1 VSAAR
6 LLLAFCMVFTYP
18 MECFVTRHCLLSIV
32 HRIISDR
39 EKAKAKLIQSGIRG
53 VTSGGVNAFGDI
65 EEQNPMMKRAP
76 SVRKNTDNTSTSVS
90 GQRYI
95 EDGMDPR
102 SRHKDG
108 CAYDSGEE
116 RPGGATRRD
125 SLEILLSTSEDS
137 RCDKNAEEVERERE
151 KDSACPTVIYF
162 NAEDS
167 QDRERRSDEDMVR
180 SLGKGKDRQ
189 KGKEKEKKRS
199 SGVMK
204 SENASVLS
212 GNSNNNS
219 KHSSS
224 IPGNS
229 RDGSKRNSPE
239 TLFTVLDTK
248 ENDSDND
255 DVTSNDSLSSP
266 CSVST
271 ARTAC
276 SAVNEKSELE
286 EETKSSVLND
296 GRRKQT
302 SSSDEIR
309 MKNENLKNDKGRE
322 GSRSASPMQNGEKVR
337 QTDGSHKD
345 TVFINVNNG
354 FSDQVSENKSD
365 VKNNAKADVNYD
377 FDYDVFHPVS
387 LLNTQEEKDKE
398 SIYRFSRVCPCPSSC
413 PCGVKNPFSDRQNTA
428 RVAVTLLLWGSSVAI
443 ALLFR
448 DLGMVLA
455 FTGAVCV
462 IFTVSIFVFFL
473 VYICFTT
480 FIKLF
485 VLLRS
490 LNCLFFLRS
499 NIAQS

>member
-1 VSAAR
+1 VFFLFEGVAVSAAR

-32 HRIISDR
+32 HRIMYDR
-39 EKAKAKLIQSGIRG
+39 EKAKAKLIQSGI
-53 VTSGGVNAFGDI
+53 GGVASVGLNAFGDI
-65 EEQNPMMKRAP
+65 EEQNPMMKRAF
-76 SVRKNTDNTSTSVS
+76 SVRKNTNNTSINVS

-95 EDGMDPR
+95 EDGIDPR

-116 RPGGATRRD
+116 RPSGATRRD

-137 RCDKNAEEVERERE
+137 RCDKNVKEVERERE
-151 KDSACPTVIYF
+151 RDSSCPTVIYF

-167 QDRERRSDEDMVR
+167 QDGERRSDEDIIR
-180 SLGKGKDRQ
+180 SVGKGKDRQ
-189 KGKEKEKKRS
+189 KGKEKKRS

-204 SENASVLS
+204 SENVSVLN
-212 GNSNNNS
+212 GNSNKS

-229 RDGSKRNSPE
+229 REGSNRNSPE

-286 EETKSSVLND
+286 EETKSSGLNE

-302 SSSDEIR
+302 SSSDENR
-309 MKNENLKNDKGRE
+309 MKNENLKNDKSRE
-322 GSRSASPMQNGEKVR
+322 GSRSASPMQNGDKVR
-337 QTDGSHKD
+337 QNDGSDKD

-354 FSDQVSENKSD
+354 FTDQVSENKSD

-387 LLNTQEEKDKE
+387 LLNTQQEKDKE
-398 SIYRFSRVCPCPSSC
+398 SSYRFSLVCPCPSSC

-455 FTGAVCV
+455 LTGAVCV
-462 IFTVSIFVFFL
+462 LFSLFL
-473 VYICFTT
+473 FLFSFL
-480 FIKLF
+480 FIL
-485 VLLRS
+485 V
-490 LNCLFFLRS
+490 
-499 NIAQS
+499 